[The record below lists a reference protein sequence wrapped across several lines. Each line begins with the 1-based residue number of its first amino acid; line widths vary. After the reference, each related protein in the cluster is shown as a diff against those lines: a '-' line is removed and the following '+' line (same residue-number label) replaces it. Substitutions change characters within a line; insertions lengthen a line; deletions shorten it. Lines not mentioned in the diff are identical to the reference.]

1 MIFDEPCAGLDPAGR
16 TTILKILQQL
26 CREGHTVI
34 FSTHRKEE
42 ALCAD
47 YCIQLEEAKKLSGAG
62 KAAVFSFAGGSTN
75 ASGSATAGAPTNASS
90 SAFASGPQTE
100 TALSAED
107 AQTNASN
114 PALAGA
120 AQTEASTLNESAAT
134 NASSSASEAASI
146 NEGTAPNASNSASEA
161 ASSNEAAPR
170 LTPVPLLDNGKMLG
184 LLKNTVSG
192 LFTASSSPVHR
203 LPAPAKLFV
212 FLAVFIA
219 GISFKSYIPALAML
233 ALSVVYVLFAK
244 VPLKKPLLTIIKII
258 PWLAFFVILQFLLLP
273 FPAEQKIQLALQTL
287 IHVSSA
293 IFTFYAFLSST
304 EETEIMSGIKFF
316 LRSKKII
323 LALAVTFRFIPILA
337 DEASSIIKIQLI
349 RGGLKETKGFFNK
362 VKSLL
367 PLFVPLIIRTLE
379 RSEAM
384 AEALTARWF

>member
-1 MIFDEPCAGLDPAGR
+1 MAGARQTDASSFN
-16 TTILKILQQL
+16 
-26 CREGHTVI
+26 EY
-34 FSTHRKEE
+34 
-42 ALCAD
+42 AD
-47 YCIQLEEAKKLSGAG
+47 
-62 KAAVFSFAGGSTN
+62 TN
-75 ASGSATAGAPTNASS
+75 ANESATAGAP
-90 SAFASGPQTE
+90 
-100 TALSAED
+100 
-107 AQTNASN
+107 
-114 PALAGA
+114 
-120 AQTEASTLNESAAT
+120 QTEAASVSKCAAE
-134 NASSSASEAASI
+134 NSSSSASA
-146 NEGTAPNASNSASEA
+146 GAPQTEVPLRPEEASETK
-161 ASSNEAAPR
+161 ASPQ

-192 LFTASSSPVHR
+192 IYSASDSLVHR

-212 FLAVFIA
+212 FLAIFIA

-233 ALSVVYVLFAK
+233 ALSVVYVLCAK
-244 VPLKKPLLTIIKII
+244 VPLKKPLLSLIKII
-258 PWLAFFVILQFLLLP
+258 PWRAFFVILQFLLLP
-273 FPAEQKIQLALQTL
+273 FPTEQKIQLALQTL

-293 IFTFYAFLSST
+293 IFTFYAFLAST
-304 EETEIMSGIKFF
+304 EETEIMSGIQFF
-316 LRSKKII
+316 IRSRKII